1 MGTDGTLT
9 ASVLGSST
17 GTVRTLPSC
26 VRARACCHAACARNR
41 VSRQQ
46 NSRRA
51 AAGAASETVASL
63 RQPACIMRRGM
74 HRERAASMLARLA
87 VAHAAGAARWRRHQ
101 PRPRTSAGAST
112 AAHRAAHRNG
122 RRPASCSCRSARVPS
137 AAAEHDEHGHHGAR
151 DVATNGCAAH
161 LRRVCTQ
168 PKALSR
174 SDAMA
179 ARAGSMLAWVVLFT
193 VHAKFVTRGL
203 LRWQA
208 FGEAWQ
214 QASAAAQRHWR
225 PGQSSGVMGPPSHV
239 PPTVGEVQRSRP
251 R

>member
-1 MGTDGTLT
+1 MHHAARH
-9 ASVLGSST
+9 AS
-17 GTVRTLPSC
+17 RTRSKHAGKA
-26 VRARACCHAACARNR
+26 RGRACGRRSTLATAPTEAAHL
-41 VSRQQ
+41 
-46 NSRRA
+46 SRRLHSRSSCCA
-51 AAGAASETVASL
+51 
-63 RQPACIMRRGM
+63 PK
-74 HRERAASMLARLA
+74 
-87 VAHAAGAARWRRHQ
+87 W
-101 PRPRTSAGAST
+101 ST
-112 AAHRAAHRNG
+112 TCQLLLPQR
-122 RRPASCSCRSARVPS
+122 SCAKP
-137 AAAEHDEHGHHGAR
+137 AAEHDEHGHHGAR
-151 DVATNGCAAH
+151 DVATDGCAAH

-225 PGQSSGVMGPPSHV
+225 PGAQGSRQGSWAHHPTYLRRSARSNGAVRDDRDVCTQSKYSVLSHS
-239 PPTVGEVQRSRP
+239 TRT
-251 R
+251 

>member
-1 MGTDGTLT
+1 MCALVHAATLHALVTGSLDNKTAAEQLLGPPLRPWQASDSQHASCGEACIANAQQACWQGSRSRMRPAQHVGDGTNRGRAPQQAPPQPLI
-9 ASVLGSST
+9 VLRTEIAKWST
-17 GTVRTLPSC
+17 TCQLLLPQRSC
-26 VRARACCHAACARNR
+26 AK
-41 VSRQQ
+41 
-46 NSRRA
+46 
-51 AAGAASETVASL
+51 
-63 RQPACIMRRGM
+63 P
-74 HRERAASMLARLA
+74 
-87 VAHAAGAARWRRHQ
+87 
-101 PRPRTSAGAST
+101 
-112 AAHRAAHRNG
+112 
-122 RRPASCSCRSARVPS
+122 
-137 AAAEHDEHGHHGAR
+137 AAEHDEHGHHGAR
-151 DVATNGCAAH
+151 DVATDGCAAH

-239 PPTVGEVQRSRP
+239 PLTVGEVQRSRP

>member
-1 MGTDGTLT
+1 VHAATLHALGTGSIGNKTAAEQLLGPPLRPWQASDSQHT
-9 ASVLGSST
+9 ASMHHAARHAS
-17 GTVRTLPSC
+17 RTRSKHAGKA
-26 VRARACCHAACARNR
+26 RGRACGRRSTLATAPTEAAHL
-41 VSRQQ
+41 
-46 NSRRA
+46 SRRLHSRSSCCA
-51 AAGAASETVASL
+51 
-63 RQPACIMRRGM
+63 PK
-74 HRERAASMLARLA
+74 
-87 VAHAAGAARWRRHQ
+87 W
-101 PRPRTSAGAST
+101 ST
-112 AAHRAAHRNG
+112 TCQLLLPQR
-122 RRPASCSCRSARVPS
+122 SCAKP
-137 AAAEHDEHGHHGAR
+137 AAEHDEHGHHGAR
-151 DVATNGCAAH
+151 DVATDGCAAH

>member
-1 MGTDGTLT
+1 MCALVHAATLHALGTGSLGNKTAAEQLLGPPLRPWQASDSQHASCGEACIANAQQACWQGSRSRMRPAQHVGDGTNR
-9 ASVLGSST
+9 G
-17 GTVRTLPSC
+17 
-26 VRARACCHAACARNR
+26 RAP
-41 VSRQQ
+41 QQ
-46 NSRRA
+46 A
-51 AAGAASETVASL
+51 
-63 RQPACIMRRGM
+63 PP
-74 HRERAASMLARLA
+74 H
-87 VAHAAGAARWRRHQ
+87 
-101 PRPRTSAGAST
+101 
-112 AAHRAAHRNG
+112 
-122 RRPASCSCRSARVPS
+122 SCSSCCAPKWSTTCQLLLPQRSCAKP
-137 AAAEHDEHGHHGAR
+137 AAEHDEHGHHGAR
-151 DVATNGCAAH
+151 DVATDGCAAH